1 MTTSVAVLTTGSE
14 ILDGRV
20 VDTNSNYV
28 AQKLSELGLKLV
40 RVLAVDDNLDELLS
54 GLHYLHQVAE
64 VVITIGG
71 LGPTEDD
78 LTRYMSSKYVG
89 VELVEFPEAR
99 AHLEQFYAARKR
111 TLDPSNLRQALL
123 PQGSQMIPNPNGTAP
138 GFIVTRSDGKIVCS
152 LSGVPRE
159 FKKMFDE
166 TILPIIIQRA
176 GKTEVIH
183 RVAARLF
190 GLPESVVG
198 KEVVQLGLPKS
209 VDVSYRA
216 AFPEV
221 HLVFK
226 SVEKEDVDLA
236 ASLVHASPALAP
248 YIFTKS
254 IDESFPQFISTEL
267 LNRKETVAVAESCT
281 GGYLGAIITAL
292 PGASHILLGGVIAY
306 SNEVKIRELKVSS
319 EIIEQHGAVSAPVAG
334 AMASN
339 VRAAMGATY
348 GVSITGI
355 AGPSGGSESKPVGT
369 FYIAVAS
376 ANSTEIKH
384 CLFVNE
390 RTYIQRYAAYAALEL
405 LRRVMHG
412 NVESAPFP
420 AEVVT
425 SSKT

>member
-1 MTTSVAVLTTGSE
+1 MTTSIAVLTTGSE

-40 RVLAVDDNLDELLS
+40 RVLAVDDNLDELLG

-64 VVITIGG
+64 VVITSGG

-78 LTRYMSSKYVG
+78 LTRDMSSRYVG
-89 VELVEFPEAR
+89 AKLVEFPEAR

-111 TLDPSNLRQALL
+111 VLDPSNLRQALL
-123 PQGSQMIPNPNGTAP
+123 PEGSQMIHNPNGTAP

-159 FKKMFDE
+159 FKRMFDE
-166 TILPIIIQRA
+166 TVLPIILERA
-176 GKTEVIH
+176 GKTDVIH
-183 RVAARLF
+183 RAGARLF

-226 SVEKEDVDLA
+226 GLDKEKVDIA
-236 ASLVHASPALAP
+236 ASMLRSSPTLSP
-248 YIFTKS
+248 YIFTNS
-254 IDESFPQFISTEL
+254 IDQTFPHYISAQL
-267 LNRKETVAVAESCT
+267 ADRNETIALAESCT
-281 GGYLGAIITAL
+281 GGYLGSAITAL
-292 PGASHILLGGVIAY
+292 PGASQLLLGGVIAY
-306 SNEVKIRELKVSS
+306 SNEVKVRELKVPL
-319 EIIEQHGAVSAPVAG
+319 ELIEEHGAVSAPVAG
-334 AMASN
+334 AMACN
-339 VRAAMGATY
+339 VRAALGATY
-348 GVSITGI
+348 GISITGI
-355 AGPSGGSESKPVGT
+355 AGPTGGSDLKPVGT
-369 FYIAVAS
+369 FFVGVAS
-376 ANSTEIKH
+376 ASTTETKH

-390 RTYIQRYAAYAALEL
+390 RTYVQRYAAYAALEL
-405 LRRVMHG
+405 LRRVMFG
-412 NVESAPFP
+412 NLQKSPFP
-420 AEVVT
+420 AEVVNP
-425 SSKT
+425 